1 MSNFLIAR
9 AFSGE
14 RGLWCGEGVA
24 LQLADAL
31 AAPASPSLAR
41 THSRGC
47 SRSLG
52 TGTAAP
58 AWAAGL
64 TAARR
69 DWQLVCSVATSEAQ
83 PWRCTSRDGGN
94 GSGRLS
100 ARRRAPR
107 PSPAPLAQC
116 FGTRFRQ
123 RDASSSEAAAVRVCY
138 RTVQNC
144 SQIARSTW
152 FEAAGPSPT
161 LHSSLF
167 SCNTAHSL

>member
-1 MSNFLIAR
+1 M
-9 AFSGE
+9 
-14 RGLWCGEGVA
+14 WCRRLRVA
-24 LQLADAL
+24 CG
-31 AAPASPSLAR
+31 PASPSLAR

-83 PWRCTSRDGGN
+83 PWRRTSRDGGN

-116 FGTRFRQ
+116 FGTRCRQ
-123 RDASSSEAAAVRVCY
+123 RDASSSEAADVRVCC
-138 RTVQNC
+138 RTVHNC

-167 SCNTAHSL
+167 NCNTAHSL